1 MLSLQPTVDGSDIQ
15 EAKVE
20 TVETY
25 CVEIGNRARFA
36 RAGRV
41 ELRQS
46 NNIMKKVQIRSGN
59 TCL

>member
-25 CVEIGNRARFA
+25 CVWKSGI
-36 RAGRV
+36 
-41 ELRQS
+41 ELALLAPGVWS
-46 NNIMKKVQIRSGN
+46 
-59 TCL
+59 